1 MGRVMLGR
9 LNEFYRDLEIC
20 RDTACHIRPR
30 LGNPKFLKRLQH
42 HVRFVLRIL
51 IYREMASC
59 YTHRGCADWFS
70 ALDATRRVSNYNDI
84 LARKRPA
91 RVGGGTIDG
100 ELRKV
105 IPFLRIASER
115 PKQGRTRR
123 G

>member
-59 YTHRGCADWFS
+59 YTH
-70 ALDATRRVSNYNDI
+70 NDI